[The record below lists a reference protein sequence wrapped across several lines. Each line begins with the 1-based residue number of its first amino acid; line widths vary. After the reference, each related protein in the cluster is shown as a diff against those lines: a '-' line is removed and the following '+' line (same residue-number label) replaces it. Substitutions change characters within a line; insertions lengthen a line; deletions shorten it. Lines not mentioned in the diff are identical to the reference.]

1 MQRHLVFFLDAISAC
16 GPEDLGR
23 KSQFSTSR
31 GRDASLPGAP
41 DRIHMDCV
49 VHDTNSGRGIY
60 IDTTC
65 VDSLNKRAQGRAE
78 PRRVVFADA
87 IKGKHVTYAA
97 AADRHNALLI
107 TFVVDGNG
115 GAFKANLAAPFLFEE
130 SEGALFAQVSCGK
143 DHVAAVT
150 RDGRLLTFGNPTDG
164 KLGHPAAAKAAEKKS
179 VGRLARGRTSD
190 YAKLGYVE
198 IADVD
203 EAGVTRPQRVK

>member
-1 MQRHLVFFLDAISAC
+1 MTEHGHLL
-16 GPEDLGR
+16 LWGR
-23 KSQFSTSR
+23 T
-31 GRDASLPGAP
+31 RDGS
-41 DRIHMDCV
+41 I
-49 VHDTNSGRGIY
+49 
-60 IDTTC
+60 
-65 VDSLNKRAQGRAE
+65 
-78 PRRVVFADA
+78 
-87 IKGKHVTYAA
+87 
-97 AADRHNALLI
+97 
-107 TFVVDGNG
+107 VDGNG

-164 KLGHPAAAKAAEKKS
+164 KLGHPVAAVVEKRT

-203 EAGVTRPQRVK
+203 EAGATAP